1 VLGQVDRRRLARVAG
16 LFLAVLALHGLP
28 REVCAQQAGPPAPAP
43 HFDVQHFEVQ
53 GNTLL
58 AAAEIEQALAPFK
71 GGSKTFAD
79 LKQAADAL
87 EEVYHAR
94 GYSAAQVQLPEQDI
108 TQGMVRLRVVE
119 PRVAK
124 VVVEGNT
131 VFGTDNVR
139 RSLPSV
145 KEGESPN
152 AREIAR
158 DLQLTAEHPVKQTT
172 VLLRAGASED
182 QVDVAVKVV
191 DDKPWRAFLTL
202 DNTGTSATGYYRSG
216 IGYQHSNLFDRDHTL
231 TAQYVTSPT
240 YASKVGIYGVGYR
253 IPFYDRHSSLDLVAG
268 YSNVNSGTVQGLF
281 TVSGSGTIAGAH
293 WNYYPAKW
301 GDVEQKLS
309 LGLDYRAFNNQVMF
323 EGQGIVPDITVHPA
337 SATYY
342 GVVRGAESELTFN
355 AGLAANIPGGNDGT
369 EADFQRSRSTATSK
383 YTILHYGF
391 TYLRQLSEGWQ
402 ARALFNGQY
411 TGNALVSGEQFGL
424 GGADSVRG
432 YVLREVV
439 NDRGY
444 TGQLELYTP
453 EMSSRLGLSDS
464 YKTRLLAF
472 YDFGSVKRN
481 HALPGEALGDSIG
494 SVGVGARV
502 GYGKA
507 LSVRLDL
514 ARILEPTANRLTGS
528 LRLGVAAAFMF

>member
-1 VLGQVDRRRLARVAG
+1 VQVL
-16 LFLAVLALHGLP
+16 
-28 REVCAQQAGPPAPAP
+28 
-43 HFDVQHFEVQ
+43 
-53 GNTLL
+53 
-58 AAAEIEQALAPFK
+58 
-71 GGSKTFAD
+71 
-79 LKQAADAL
+79 
-87 EEVYHAR
+87 
-94 GYSAAQVQLPEQDI
+94 LPEQDI
-108 TQGMVRLRVVE
+108 TQGVVRLRVVE
-119 PRVAK
+119 SRVGK

-145 KEGESPN
+145 KEGDRPN
-152 AREIAR
+152 SREIAR
-158 DLQLTAEHPVKQTT
+158 ELQLTAEHATKQTT
-172 VLLRAGASED
+172 VMLRAGASED

-202 DNTGTSATGYYRSG
+202 DNTGTSATGQYRTG

-240 YASKVGIYGVGYR
+240 QASKVSIYGLGYR

-268 YSNVNSGTVQGLF
+268 YSDVNSGTVQGLF
-281 TVSGSGTIAGAH
+281 TVAGSGTIAGAH
-293 WNYYPAKW
+293 WNFYPARW
-301 GDVEQKLS
+301 GDVEQKLT
-309 LGLDYRAFNNQVMF
+309 LGLDYRAFQNQVLF
-323 EGQGIVPDITVHPA
+323 QGQGIVPDITVHPV
-337 SATYY
+337 SATYF

-369 EADFQRSRSTATSK
+369 EADFQRSRSTATSH
-383 YTILHYGF
+383 YALLRYGF
-391 TYLRQLSEGWQ
+391 TYLRQLAGGWQ

-432 YVLREVV
+432 YMLREVV

-453 EMSSRLGLSDS
+453 DLSSRFGLSDS

-472 YDFGSVKRN
+472 YDFGSVTRN
-481 HALPGEALGDSIG
+481 HALPGEAPGDAIASAG
-494 SVGVGARV
+494 MGARV
-502 GYGKA
+502 GYGKS
-507 LSVRLDL
+507 LSVRLDV
-514 ARILEPTANRLTGS
+514 ARIMEPTANRLAGS
-528 LRLGVAAAFMF
+528 MRLGLAAAYTF